1 MTDWH
6 RLGISELHS
15 AYATGET
22 TPAAV
27 LDHYLARI
35 DRHDGALRSYIAV
48 DRTSARMAAEHS
60 LQRIR
65 EDVRRPL
72 EGIPVAVKANI
83 AVRGMELNAGM
94 KAREGI
100 IASEDA
106 AVVARLREAGA
117 VIVGTLNMHE
127 AALGATTDNPFFGRC
142 LNPHGDGRTPGGSSG
157 GSGAAVASGLCV
169 AALGTDTLGSI
180 RIPSAY
186 CGVFGLKP
194 TTGAIADAGLAP
206 LSARFDAIGPIARSM
221 DDLSILTNVLVNPDL
236 SMAMRRS
243 RFLVLE
249 ELGGVSCEPEV
260 ARAFEAA
267 VDTLP
272 GDKEVLALPASCGD
286 IRTSAFVHAARDLA
300 VHLVELGEAR
310 CAMFSE
316 ELAYLID
323 FAISR
328 DDADVRQDAVLV
340 AEADRIVRAAIG
352 DNGILLMPTAPQTAF
367 LQGTRA
373 PSNQADFTAL
383 ANIAGLPA
391 ISIPIG
397 FGKDSMPV
405 GMQLVGP
412 PGGEAMLVAQ
422 ARMINDAVRG
432 YAPPRHYW

>member
-15 AYATGET
+15 AYAAGEVA
-22 TPAAV
+22 PAAV

-35 DRHDGALRSYIAV
+35 DRHDSTLRSYIAI
-48 DRTSARMAAEHS
+48 DAASARMAADRS

-83 AVRGMELNAGM
+83 AVRGLELNAGM

-100 IASEDA
+100 IAAEDA
-106 AVVARLREAGA
+106 AVVTRLREAGA
-117 VIVGTLNMHE
+117 VVVGTLNMHE
-127 AALGATTDNPFFGRC
+127 AALGAVTDNPFFGRC
-142 LNPHGDGRTPGGSSG
+142 LNPHGEGRTPGGSSG
-157 GSGAAVASGLCV
+157 GSGAAVSAGLCV

-194 TTGAIADAGLAP
+194 TTGAIADAGLVP

-236 SMAMRRS
+236 SVAMRRS
-243 RFLVLE
+243 RFLLLDG
-249 ELGGVSCEPEV
+249 LGGVACEPEV
-260 ARAFEAA
+260 ARAFDAA
-267 VDTLP
+267 VATLP
-272 GDKEVLALPASCGD
+272 GEKELLSLPAACGEV
-286 IRTSAFVHAARDLA
+286 RTSAFVLAARDLA
-300 VHLVELGEAR
+300 VHLVDLGEAR
-310 CAMFSE
+310 CEAFSE

-323 FAISR
+323 FAVMR
-328 DDADVRQDAVLV
+328 DAADVRQDAARV
-340 AEADRIVRAAIG
+340 AETARIVRAEIG

-367 LQGTRA
+367 AQGTRA

-383 ANIAGLPA
+383 ANVAGLPS

-412 PGGEAMLVAQ
+412 PGGEAMLVAH